1 MMCVNMDMDSEKV
14 HYVIESINFPNH
26 CDIMIE
32 LRLNNVSME
41 ESNDPVD
48 GDKDE
53 RQQRVV
59 HKGEPKSRI

>member
-1 MMCVNMDMDSEKV
+1 MMCVNMDMDLEKV

-59 HKGEPKSRI
+59 HKREPKS